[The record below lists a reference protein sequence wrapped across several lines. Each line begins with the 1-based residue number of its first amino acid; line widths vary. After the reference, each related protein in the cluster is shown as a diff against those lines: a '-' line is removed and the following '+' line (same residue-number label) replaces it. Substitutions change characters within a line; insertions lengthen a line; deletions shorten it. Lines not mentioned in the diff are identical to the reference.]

1 VFHVELRQFPHVARA
16 FNLTPEELHA
26 RVVSP
31 WAAGRSID
39 LEDHRWDPN
48 RAKLMI
54 YQSRELAAEDLGM
67 GRGWGTVTR
76 EGEDVTEQLLEAA
89 RAQEEEPA
97 ELDEV
102 KARLLA
108 AAADEPLPL
117 VQVVGLVGDG
127 TWRLS
132 ERLRVAEQVV
142 WELLHEERLALIE
155 GGATL
160 TRDRWQP
167 TVLSWRAWTDGVA
180 AVQTAEG

>member
-1 VFHVELRQFPHVARA
+1 VFHLELRQFPHLARV
-16 FNLTPEELHA
+16 FNLSPEELHA
-26 RVVSP
+26 RVVAP
-31 WAAGRSID
+31 WTAGRTID

-48 RAKLMI
+48 RAKLTI
-54 YQSRELAAEDLGM
+54 YQARELAGEDLGM

-97 ELDEV
+97 ELGEI
-102 KARLLA
+102 KSRLLA
-108 AAADEPLPL
+108 ASAEAPLPL
-117 VQVVGLVGDG
+117 AQVVALIGDA

-142 WELLHEERLALIE
+142 WELLHEERLDLIE
-155 GGATL
+155 HGATA

-167 TVLSWRAWTDGVA
+167 VILSWSAWTDGAV
-180 AVQTAEG
+180 AVQAADS